1 MIINRISTTLLD
13 TWRKYITD
21 VSKYGKSQ
29 ITDEAM
35 VLAIMRKSMQS
46 KFMFYG
52 SALHA
57 ILDEPKLY
65 YNIST
70 DEYIYYKP
78 ELFKKP
84 LKYTSKMIAECL
96 EARKEAEGGINEYK
110 AVKEYNVHGQQVTL
124 VGMVDNVKY
133 TTVNE
138 YKTQYGSKPGDFI
151 HDEFPEYDRDTF
163 DEFLFSM
170 QWKVYL
176 DIFEGATS
184 CKYYIFQLIEQAEKE
199 AITFDLFAIAEH
211 EYYPYETMHEEIIS
225 ELSDLMQF
233 IKEGDLMK
241 YIEYDTNQGIYLC
254 Q

>member
-1 MIINRISTTLLD
+1 MIINRISTTTLD

-57 ILDEPKLY
+57 ILDEPELY
-65 YNIST
+65 YNVAT

-78 ELFKKP
+78 DLFKKP
-84 LKYTSKMIAECL
+84 LKYTSAMIAECL
-96 EARKEAEGGINEYK
+96 EARKETEGGINEYK
-110 AVKEYNVHGQQVTL
+110 CTKEYNVNGQKVTL

-151 HDEFPEYDRDTF
+151 HDEFPEYDRDTY

-199 AITFDLFAIAEH
+199 VITFDLFAIAEH
-211 EYYPYETMHEEIIS
+211 EYYPYDDMHEEIIS
-225 ELSDLMQF
+225 ELRDLF
-233 IKEGDLMK
+233 NYIKERDLMK
-241 YIEYDTNQGIYLC
+241 YTEYETNTGIYLC